1 MKVYKARDIAVEKLG
16 ETRVREIERQARAE
30 LAKEHLEANLRA
42 VREMAGKTQVE
53 LAREAGISQAELSR
67 NESAGDHLVSTLRR
81 YVEALGG
88 ELEILAR
95 FGDKS
100 GDERWYER
108 AAPKADDLFDAYLAW
123 RAKQKEDER

>member
-16 ETRVREIERQARAE
+16 EARVREIERQARKE

-95 FGDKS
+95 FGDKTVKLR
-100 GDERWYER
+100 GV
-108 AAPKADDLFDAYLAW
+108 
-123 RAKQKEDER
+123 

>member
-16 ETRVREIERQARAE
+16 EERVRQIEREATAE
-30 LAKEHLEANLRA
+30 LAQEHLEANLRA

-53 LAREAGISQAELSR
+53 LARDVGVSQSELSR

-88 ELEILAR
+88 ELEVLAR
-95 FGDKS
+95 FGDKTVKLR
-100 GDERWYER
+100 GV
-108 AAPKADDLFDAYLAW
+108 
-123 RAKQKEDER
+123 

>member
-1 MKVYKARDIAVEKLG
+1 MRVYKAREISVAKLG
-16 ETRVREIERQARAE
+16 EERVRQIEHEAKAE
-30 LAKEHLEANLRA
+30 LAHEHLEANLRA
-42 VREMAGKTQVE
+42 VRDMAGKTQVE

-95 FGDKS
+95 FGDRTVKLR
-100 GDERWYER
+100 GV
-108 AAPKADDLFDAYLAW
+108 
-123 RAKQKEDER
+123 

>member
-1 MKVYKARDIAVEKLG
+1 MKVYKARDIAVDKLG
-16 ETRVREIERQARAE
+16 EARVREIERQARAE

-53 LAREAGISQAELSR
+53 VAREAGISQAELSR

-95 FGDKS
+95 FGDKTVKLR
-100 GDERWYER
+100 GV
-108 AAPKADDLFDAYLAW
+108 
-123 RAKQKEDER
+123 

>member
-16 ETRVREIERQARAE
+16 EERVREIERQARAE

-95 FGDKS
+95 FGDKTVKLR
-100 GDERWYER
+100 GV
-108 AAPKADDLFDAYLAW
+108 
-123 RAKQKEDER
+123 

>member
-16 ETRVREIERQARAE
+16 EARVREIERQARTE

-95 FGDKS
+95 FGDKTVKLR
-100 GDERWYER
+100 GV
-108 AAPKADDLFDAYLAW
+108 
-123 RAKQKEDER
+123 

>member
-16 ETRVREIERQARAE
+16 EKRVRQIEREAQAE
-30 LAKEHLEANLRA
+30 LAKEHLQANLRA

-53 LAREAGISQAELSR
+53 LAREAGVSQAELSR

-95 FGDKS
+95 FGDKTVKLR
-100 GDERWYER
+100 GM
-108 AAPKADDLFDAYLAW
+108 
-123 RAKQKEDER
+123 

>member
-16 ETRVREIERQARAE
+16 EERVREIERQARAE

-53 LAREAGISQAELSR
+53 VAREAGISQAELSR

-95 FGDKS
+95 FGDKTVKLR
-100 GDERWYER
+100 GV
-108 AAPKADDLFDAYLAW
+108 
-123 RAKQKEDER
+123 

>member
-16 ETRVREIERQARAE
+16 EARVREIERQARAE

-53 LAREAGISQAELSR
+53 VAREAGISQAELSR

-95 FGDKS
+95 FGDKTVKLR
-100 GDERWYER
+100 GV
-108 AAPKADDLFDAYLAW
+108 
-123 RAKQKEDER
+123 